1 VVKNFISLRKMQ
13 VVGWLYLIALVIGS
27 WLFLSWNLAWSIL
40 AGGIIAIASFWISQR
55 ELSTFLNT
63 LGAGPALSEGQAK
76 VTFSKSGFLL
86 KFWIRIAIIG
96 VVVLLLIKYSSINAF
111 GLILGLSTIV
121 FTVTF
126 TAVEIVRRYYFSG
139 RR

>member
-1 VVKNFISLRKMQ
+1 MQ
-13 VVGWLYLIALVIGS
+13 VVGWLYLGVLVIGS
-27 WLFLSWNLAWSIL
+27 WLFVSWNFAWSIL
-40 AGGIIAIASFWISQR
+40 AGGVTATTSFWISQR
-55 ELSTFLNT
+55 DLSTFLNT
-63 LGAGPALSEGQAK
+63 LGSGPVLSEGQAK
-76 VTFSKSGFLL
+76 VVFSKSGFLVR
-86 KFWIRIAIIG
+86 FWIRIAIIG

>member
-13 VVGWLYLIALVIGS
+13 VVGWLYLIVLVIGS
-27 WLFLSWNLAWSIL
+27 WVFFSWNLAWSIL
-40 AGGIIAIASFWISQR
+40 VGGMIAIASFWVSQR

-76 VTFSKSGFLL
+76 VHFSKSGFLL

>member
-1 VVKNFISLRKMQ
+1 VVNNFISLRKMQ
-13 VVGWLYLIALVIGS
+13 VVGWLYLITLVIGS
-27 WLFLSWNLAWSIL
+27 WVFGSWNFAWSAL
-40 AGGIIAIASFWISQR
+40 AGGVTAITSFWVSQR
-55 ELSTFLNT
+55 DLNAFLHT
-63 LGAGPALSEGQAK
+63 LGSGPALSDGQAK
-76 VTFSKSGFLL
+76 AVFSKSGFLIR
-86 KFWIRIAIIG
+86 FWIRIAIIG

>member
-1 VVKNFISLRKMQ
+1 MVKDIISLRKMQ
-13 VVGWLYLIALVIGS
+13 VVSWLYVAVLSIGS
-27 WLFLSWNLAWSIL
+27 WVFFSWTVAWSIF
-40 AGGIIAIASFWISQR
+40 AGGVIAILSFWVSQR
-55 ELSTFLNT
+55 DLTGFLDSLVASPDLN
-63 LGAGPALSEGQAK
+63 EGEAK
-76 VTFSKSGFLL
+76 ARFGKSGFLL
-86 KFWIRIAIIG
+86 RFWIRIAIIG
-96 VVVLLLIKYSSINAF
+96 VVVLLLIKNSSIDAF